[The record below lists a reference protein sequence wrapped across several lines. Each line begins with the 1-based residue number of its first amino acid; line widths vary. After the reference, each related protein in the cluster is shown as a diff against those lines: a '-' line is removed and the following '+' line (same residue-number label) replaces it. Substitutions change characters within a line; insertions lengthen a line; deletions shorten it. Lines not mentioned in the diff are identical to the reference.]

1 MNPGYLFYLAVFP
14 MNTAVNH
21 ENTASS
27 EGPALSSHTLPSA
40 LYLRIFK
47 VRAGSLQHRSF
58 CWILANGN
66 SHLPCCQ
73 QTRGDSNSAAF
84 FTGKSEIPFQECSS
98 VLDLFSPSLQHE
110 RSSLQQTSRH
120 STKGENST
128 SQDSNSHHSLI
139 PIQIN
144 SEASR

>member
-1 MNPGYLFYLAVFP
+1 
-14 MNTAVNH
+14 MNTAVSH

-27 EGPALSSHTLPSA
+27 EGPALSSHALPSA

-47 VRAGSLQHRSF
+47 VRVRSLQHRPF
-58 CWILANGN
+58 RWILAN
-66 SHLPCCQ
+66 SSRLFQPCCQ
-73 QTRGDSNSAAF
+73 QTGGDSNSAAV
-84 FTGKSEIPFQECSS
+84 FTGESEIPFHECLPVQDHLS
-98 VLDLFSPSLQHE
+98 SPSLQCSQ
-110 RSSLQQTSRH
+110 SSLLQTSQH
-120 STKGENST
+120 STKEENST